1 VRRSSKL
8 KALSYKLSAFSHQ
21 PLALSLKH
29 PMLPYP
35 FVIAG
40 LVPAIHVFL
49 FMDARNKSGHD
60 GVEMAYSCRLTAESF
75 PP

>member
-1 VRRSSKL
+1 
-8 KALSYKLSAFSHQ
+8 
-21 PLALSLKH
+21 
-29 PMLPYP
+29 MLPYP

>member
-1 VRRSSKL
+1 M
-8 KALSYKLSAFSHQ
+8 
-21 PLALSLKH
+21 SLKH

-60 GVEMAYSCRLTAESF
+60 GVEMAYSLQLIAYSF
-75 PP
+75 LS